1 MSTTDIEVNHF
12 SIRMIHFVNEIM
24 SNSLV
29 DNSPRDALNVVLKAL
44 LDLTNS
50 EYGFVGEIMLSDS
63 GTRFLRS
70 YAVTDISWNSQTR
83 ELYEQYI
90 RTGIDF
96 HNLETLFGWVIRTGH
111 LIIANDAAQHPDR
124 GGIPAGH
131 PPLKRFLGIP
141 LYHANAFVG
150 MVGLANRP
158 EEYTEELFER
168 LRPVTAAGAMMITAL
183 RVQRENERVAAELEA
198 LRQRNSELLSI
209 APSAVV
215 CTDEDGNIVL
225 FNKAAERLF
234 GWSEAEAVGKPVD
247 ELIVPE
253 RLRLAHQVGLA
264 RHRAT
269 GKARILGR
277 TVEVPALHKDG
288 TEIPVEISLTRGLDA
303 AKNLY
308 MASFSD
314 LTVRK
319 RTQEALVRARELAEE
334 ANRAKMGFL
343 AVVSHEIRTPLA
355 SIQGVAEL
363 LARSERLD
371 KEEKSYLLTLQTA
384 TESLMSV
391 LGDVLDM
398 SKIDAGRM
406 EVDAKPFSPREA
418 IMNSISGFLLQA
430 KGKGLLLNVGKLD
443 ELPEIAISD
452 ASKFKQVL
460 GNLLSNAIKFTFVG
474 NISVSASY
482 VAESAEAGRLVVS
495 VLDSGVG
502 IPKGQISKIF
512 ESFVQVDASLSRS
525 QGGVGLGLT
534 ICKRLCELMGGGIEV
549 ESSVGQGS
557 RFNFWIRVLASAEQ
571 RAIMKPQDASMPSFE
586 EETARIE
593 TPPGKSPAPGE
604 PNSVRGRTVL
614 IVDDNL
620 SNQLILRKQLEM
632 SGYSVCSAGSGMQAL
647 QIMEIEHLDIV
658 LLDLEMPVMSGP
670 EVVKRHRARE
680 AKLNLKAVPIV
691 ALTGHAP
698 AEFRQ
703 IAMEAG
709 MNAYVTKPYRFQGL
723 LRVMDALLLP
733 QQQSSV

>member
-1 MSTTDIEVNHF
+1 MSTTESKVDDISV
-12 SIRMIHFVNEIM
+12 SLRMIHFVNEIM
-24 SNSLV
+24 SNSLIE
-29 DNSPRDALNVVLKAL
+29 NSPKDALNVVLKAL

-70 YAVTDISWNSQTR
+70 YAVTDISWNSETK

-90 RTGIDF
+90 TTGIDF
-96 HNLETLFGWVIRTGH
+96 HNLETLFGKVIKTGN
-111 LIIANDAAQHPDR
+111 LMIANDPAQHPDR
-124 GGIPAGH
+124 GGTPAGH

-141 LYHANAFVG
+141 LYHANVFVG

-158 EEYTEELFER
+158 EEYTREIVER

-183 RVQRENERVAAELEA
+183 RVQREKDRVAAELER
-198 LRQRNSELLSI
+198 LRQRNSELLNI

-225 FNKAAERLF
+225 FNKAAESLF
-234 GWSEAEAVGKPVD
+234 GWSEPEVVGKPVN

-264 RHRAT
+264 RHRTT
-269 GKARILGR
+269 GETRILGR

-288 TEIPVEISLTRGLDA
+288 REMPVEISLTRGLDA
-303 AKNLY
+303 AKSIY

-314 LTVRK
+314 LTLRK
-319 RTQEALVRARELAEE
+319 RTEEALIRARELAEE

-355 SIQGVAEL
+355 SIQGVVEL

-371 KEEKSYLLTLQTA
+371 NDEKGYLLTLQTA

-406 EVDAKPFSPREA
+406 EVDAKPFNPRVA
-418 IMNSISGFLLQA
+418 ITDSVSSFVLQA
-430 KGKGLLLNVGKLD
+430 KDKGLVLDVGKLD
-443 ELPEIAISD
+443 DLPEIAISD
-452 ASKFKQVL
+452 AGKFKQVL
-460 GNLLSNAIKFTFVG
+460 GNLLSNAIKFTFSG
-474 NISVSASY
+474 NISISASY

-502 IPKGQISKIF
+502 ITKGQLSKIF
-512 ESFVQVDASLSRS
+512 DSFVQVDASLSRS

-549 ESSVGQGS
+549 QSSVGQGS
-557 RFNFWIRVLASAEQ
+557 RFNFWIRVLISAGQ
-571 RAIMKPQDASMPSFE
+571 RGIVKRQDASMPSVKE
-586 EETARIE
+586 ESARIE
-593 TPPGKSPAPGE
+593 TPVGKSPSPGKA
-604 PNSVRGRTVL
+604 SSAQGRTVL

-620 SNQLILRKQLEM
+620 SNQLILQKQLEM
-632 SGYSVCSAGSGMQAL
+632 SGYSVRSAASGMQAL
-647 QIMEIEHLDIV
+647 QIMESEHLDIV

-670 EVVKRHRARE
+670 EVAKRHRARE
-680 AKLNLKAVPIV
+680 AKLDRPALFGPVLKLVYA
-691 ALTGHAP
+691 A
-698 AEFRQ
+698 R
-703 IAMEAG
+703 
-709 MNAYVTKPYRFQGL
+709 
-723 LRVMDALLLP
+723 
-733 QQQSSV
+733 